1 MLFDESWI
9 ERLFLQLRQSN
20 SLSFHIKHYNFN
32 RIPAKKAFTLLQ
44 TQLHYSVHSSFVIP
58 HKRAASLALDR
69 HVVLWLWKKYVKKN
83 KNPRTTWGLIYPN
96 QVKEMM
102 ALMILEVMFCCTQK
116 NILSITLSDYSLT
129 SYNFNH
135 YNTNTI

>member
-69 HVVLWLWKKYVKKN
+69 HVVLWLWKKYVKK
-83 KNPRTTWGLIYPN
+83 K
-96 QVKEMM
+96 K
-102 ALMILEVMFCCTQK
+102 TQ
-116 NILSITLSDYSLT
+116 NNMGSHLSQPGKRNDGSDDSGGHVLLHTEEHSLNYS
-129 SYNFNH
+129 F
-135 YNTNTI
+135 